1 MISIV
6 MGSGSK
12 CRVAFG
18 YFISGSVWVNI
29 VGLSGFKNMEL
40 LTPSAFFIAFLLVL
54 QWVAYFWVR
63 VGSVYD
69 YLGYGSGKG
78 IALSLKPGTRVPSGN
93 MRVVRLSKNY
103 VKISP

>member
-1 MISIV
+1 MQVICDSIEPILLRDDNDKYSD
-6 MGSGSK
+6 G
-12 CRVAFG
+12 FG
-18 YFISGSVWVNI
+18 YCISNSVWVNI

-78 IALSLKPGTRVPSGN
+78 IALSFKPGTRVPSGN
-93 MRVVRLSKNY
+93 V
-103 VKISP
+103 PQ